1 MGSICG
7 YNHSGSTFVNCYYL
21 ITGTEKG
28 NYGVGMTQQQF
39 ASGEVCYALNA
50 GNGGSVVWKQTCGTG
65 LPGFG
70 GKTVY
75 RAQTY
80 KNDGSTVFAYTNDS
94 NKKVVTYTAPAPY
107 TSPAYAS
114 SGESTGDNSDGHTH
128 VYKEPEWNWKK
139 YESAKATLTCQDC
152 GEEFILKA
160 SVKKEVTEPTCT
172 EDGETVYKATVE
184 KDGIT
189 FKDKRVVEKERTG
202 HDDPLTK
209 MNGNS
214 DPNAEQT
221 CAGPIYT
228 ETFYMCTACKKCFK
242 DEKGKHELTTA
253 DSGFK
258 PALKQHTYDLSKQ
271 PAWDH
276 PSTENIATAIFS
288 CTKCTAKTAVAAT
301 VKSKITQDAT
311 CVEDGKRTYT
321 SNVRFKG
328 TTYPG
333 PTWEEKIPAIGHNF
347 KLDPKTL
354 EYKCSRCKVIEP
366 VGNNPAPPSTTKDIP
381 DSAPKDETL
390 TIDETLP
397 GDEDPSL
404 PPGAE
409 ETQET
414 PTPSEEQD
422 CSDEADT
429 PDTPDGSGG
438 VDAPGEPEASDG
450 QDTPDNPDTSGG
462 TDISDAPGEPGNSDG
477 QETPNTP
484 DKSDA
489 SGSADIPNAPGESD
503 TSDGADI
510 PPVSDEPGT
519 AENAEPYGLLCP
531 EEEGALT
538 GTTVSLHS
546 NAAVKSVAQPA
557 GEQQELFLWGSAIVL
572 MLLVGIT
579 LLIILQKKQN

>member
-80 KNDGSTVFAYTNDS
+80 KSDGSTVFAYTNDS

-253 DSGFK
+253 DSGFN

-404 PPGAE
+404 PPDAE

-422 CSDEADT
+422 GSDEADT
-429 PDTPDGSGG
+429 PETPDGSGG
-438 VDAPGEPEASDG
+438 VDAPGEPDGSGG
-450 QDTPDNPDTSGG
+450 QDTSDNP
-462 TDISDAPGEPGNSDG
+462 
-477 QETPNTP
+477 
-484 DKSDA
+484 
-489 SGSADIPNAPGESD
+489 D
-503 TSDGADI
+503 TSDGADV

-531 EEEGALT
+531 EEEDGLIDGAA
-538 GTTVSLHS
+538 VSLRF
-546 NAAVKSVAQPA
+546 NAAVKNMTQPA
-557 GEQQELFLWGSAIVL
+557 GEQQEISLWGLAIVL
-572 MLLVGIT
+572 MLLVGIV
-579 LLIILQKKQN
+579 LLIILQKKHN

>member
-65 LPGFG
+65 FPGFG

-172 EDGETVYKATVE
+172 ENGETVYKATVE

-189 FKDKRVVEKERTG
+189 FKDKRVVEKEKTG
-202 HDDPLTK
+202 HKEYEPVIASAPATCEIPQCKIDCLRCPACGKYFDKDTRKELSKKAVETGTPLGHDYGNPLTARWNNAP
-209 MNGNS
+209 NGATTTV
-214 DPNAEQT
+214 PVVTATFT
-221 CAGPIYT
+221 CQRAG
-228 ETFYMCTACKKCFK
+228 C
-242 DEKGKHELTTA
+242 GK
-253 DSGFK
+253 
-258 PALKQHTYDLSKQ
+258 
-271 PAWDH
+271 
-276 PSTENIATAIFS
+276 STS
-288 CTKCTAKTAVAAT
+288 VAAT
-301 VKSKITQDAT
+301 LNLKAT
-311 CVEDGKRTYT
+311 KKASCTEAGTRTYEA
-321 SNVRFKG
+321 VAKIRMQG
-328 TTYPG
+328 TVQSCTDPN
-333 PTWEEKIPAIGHNF
+333 PIEVTIPQEKHDYKRVQSETGDPCLYCAKC
-347 KLDPKTL
+347 KLYYDLNGTQL
-354 EYKCSRCKVIEP
+354 
-366 VGNNPAPPSTTKDIP
+366 NPAPPSTTKDVP
-381 DSAPKDETL
+381 DSAPKEETL
-390 TIDETLP
+390 PMDETLP

-404 PPGAE
+404 PPDAE

-422 CSDEADT
+422 GSDEADT
-429 PDTPDGSGG
+429 PETPDGSGG
-438 VDAPGEPEASDG
+438 VDAPGEPDGSGG
-450 QDTPDNPDTSGG
+450 QDTSDNP
-462 TDISDAPGEPGNSDG
+462 
-477 QETPNTP
+477 
-484 DKSDA
+484 
-489 SGSADIPNAPGESD
+489 D
-503 TSDGADI
+503 TSDGADV

-531 EEEGALT
+531 EEEDGLIDGAA
-538 GTTVSLHS
+538 VSLRF
-546 NAAVKSVAQPA
+546 NAAVKNMTQPA
-557 GEQQELFLWGSAIVL
+557 GEQQEISLWGLAIVL
-572 MLLVGIT
+572 MLLVGIV
-579 LLIILQKKQN
+579 LLIILQKKHN